1 MSTDDQQKQMQKL
14 RDQAIVEIDSQVKRR
29 AIDALAT
36 HRKKSLNL
44 LQEFMDSAV
53 DDSFK
58 AYVLSKIKETRI
70 FSPPRS

>member
-1 MSTDDQQKQMQKL
+1 LSTDDQQKQMRKL
-14 RDQAIVEIDSQVKRR
+14 RDQAIFETDPQAKRR

-44 LQEFMDSAV
+44 LQEVMDSTD

-58 AYVLSKIKETRI
+58 AYVLSKIKEVRI
-70 FSPPRS
+70 FSPPGS